1 MGVGRVVE
9 ESEVLL
15 DAVAGG
21 FAQLA
26 RRHAGEVGQ
35 VRIEA
40 PLQQLLHQVTATGL
54 HGDMQRR
61 VALLVA
67 ELRRV
72 RIAHVHEEGT
82 DALAVVALHGV
93 EKRLAEQLCDLLR
106 FDKWPQRKAEV
117 DRSFL
122 RLRVRKR
129 EKKDQ
134 SADRQVAAAVH
145 QILHKTSILAQTGPV
160 KGSATEPVLGVQ
172 IHTQLHEQLYN
183 VYNDKGE
190 AHRPTEFVMHA
201 IWRPFMPWRLRN
213 RKHSGLDINFSTSFT
228 SLFMIASKKSC
239 SVT

>member
-1 MGVGRVVE
+1 M
-9 ESEVLL
+9 LL

-72 RIAHVHEEGT
+72 RVAHVHEEGT

-93 EKRLAEQLCDLLR
+93 ENASLNNFVIFSDL
-106 FDKWPQRKAEV
+106 
-117 DRSFL
+117 
-122 RLRVRKR
+122 
-129 EKKDQ
+129 
-134 SADRQVAAAVH
+134 
-145 QILHKTSILAQTGPV
+145 I
-160 KGSATEPVLGVQ
+160 
-172 IHTQLHEQLYN
+172 
-183 VYNDKGE
+183 
-190 AHRPTEFVMHA
+190 
-201 IWRPFMPWRLRN
+201 
-213 RKHSGLDINFSTSFT
+213 SGLSGKQKWTGVF
-228 SLFMIASKKSC
+228 C
-239 SVT
+239 VCE